1 MTETPYPTG
10 IAAMPEPRRQRA
22 YDHRPRELVSATGDT
37 SIAIDL
43 GVPRSTAT
51 GWLHAEPREVVTMAV
66 LDAETVDLQAQVLK
80 LRRRV
85 RILVAVVGLLLALV
99 RVSGVRLDSRLLS
112 GTARKAVLRAIRR
125 GRRVLPLRAGLRV
138 LRISPSSFHGWK
150 TDGSR
155 CRPGDRA
162 TCPRRSPNQLT
173 PDEISA
179 IRDMVTSPSYRHV
192 PTSRLAVLAQR
203 LGKVFASP
211 STWNRLVRQRGWRR
225 PRQRVHP
232 GRPKVGLRAS
242 RPDEA
247 WHVDTTV
254 IRLLDGTKAYVHAVI
269 DNFSR
274 RILAFRVAERF
285 DIANALSILVD
296 AARQAVRG
304 DGEASVPML
313 VVDGGV
319 ENYNGGVDGLI
330 EQGILRRV
338 LALTELRFSN
348 SLIEA
353 FWRQMKHQW
362 LFLNTLDSVASVR
375 RHVALSRRSPKT
387 ARSLTRR
394 SPVRPPTRSTSA
406 RATTSRASWTRR
418 GGRHEKAGSPAI
430 GRRLAP
436 SARAHHVRRPRS
448 RPLLRRTSVP
458 SLCRG
463 SIGSGRTSRLRLRR
477 ARSYEAGRA
486 EAAAPKTESWLL
498 ETGRRAERAAG
509 VEFSNTRVR
518 VALTRSTAAGQGS
531 TPEPPPRQDGC
542 PC

>member
-375 RHVALSRRSPKT
+375 RHVAFYVAAHNGEIPHSTFSGETPDEVYFGTGDHVPGELDEARRKARESRLASN
-387 ARSLTRR
+387 
-394 SPVRPPTRSTSA
+394 
-406 RATTSRASWTRR
+406 RAASCSVC
-418 GGRHEKAGSPAI
+418 AGSP
-430 GRRLAP
+430 RAP
-436 SARAHHVRRPRS
+436 SEV
-448 RPLLRRTSVP
+448 
-458 SLCRG
+458 
-463 SIGSGRTSRLRLRR
+463 
-477 ARSYEAGRA
+477 EAV
-486 EAAAPKTESWLL
+486 AA
-498 ETGRRAERAAG
+498 
-509 VEFSNTRVR
+509 
-518 VALTRSTAAGQGS
+518 
-531 TPEPPPRQDGC
+531 
-542 PC
+542 